1 MTVKS
6 ISGPTIPEAL
16 ADARRIF
23 GADVVLLQAEPAA
36 PGQPARVTVAFDADA
51 HARPSAAPATEAA
64 PAPRVYGYGARRAA
78 PAPPSA
84 PEPIASPPAEA
95 AAPALTEPNA
105 RQRRVRE
112 VLRALER
119 QAQTPAP
126 LAPPAS
132 ESVAPP
138 RPAPAPLPTWQ
149 TPPVAP
155 TPAFRSPDAPASG
168 GPTPVASAPT
178 PPPRPLAGDAS
189 RPRVLVFVGPAGA
202 GKTSLMLRLGLQ
214 PRTLGARQAA
224 ALVVPTEPVPLVD
237 PIDVLW
243 HRGIP
248 AAEIREAADVAPA
261 CDLLAGADLLLV
273 DTPPLPLNEADART
287 HLHRL
292 GTLLAPLGEVEVV
305 FVLDATRSADTL
317 SADRVRAFG
326 LAPDAL
332 ALTRAEE
339 AAPGAARAWA
349 DRLPWPLR
357 LLSSGPDLGDL
368 QAPPAGARQ
377 TAPPVARLDPCLT

>member
-23 GADVVLLQAEPAA
+23 GAEVVLLQAEPAA

-51 HARPSAAPATEAA
+51 SARPSAAPATEAA

-95 AAPALTEPNA
+95 AAPVVPEPNA

-119 QAQTPAP
+119 QAQTPA
-126 LAPPAS
+126 L
-132 ESVAPP
+132 EIG
-138 RPAPAPLPTWQ
+138 L
-149 TPPVAP
+149 
-155 TPAFRSPDAPASG
+155 PDAPASER
-168 GPTPVASAPT
+168 PSCVTSAPT
-178 PPPRPLAGDAS
+178 PSPRPFAASAS

-332 ALTRAEE
+332 ALTRTEE